1 MSGLLEDIRQTLA
14 STPRSV
20 VFIVGAGVSVGALRG
35 SSRAALG
42 SWVGLLADGLRRAK
56 ELGALDGRAY
66 ELYRQ
71 QLSLPDTQAALG
83 VAEVVCNRLG
93 APHGGEY
100 SRWLRE
106 TVGSFHLDVRDSGV
120 LDALAAHGRRGALL
134 ATTNYDH
141 LLEAATA
148 LKPTTWRRPAVVER
162 ALQGVE
168 PRILHLHGE
177 WEDPDSIVLGIRSYV
192 DVTRD
197 PHAQAVLAT
206 LRAARTFVFVGC
218 GAGLSDPNLGG
229 FLRWTGEVFSRS
241 ESRHYRLCLTNEVE
255 ALRREHPP
263 EQRIFPLAYGDSH
276 AELAPFLRRL
286 LSSDGW
292 PRAETSS
299 ATGRGSWSGSLHG
312 SSFGT
317 DPSPAEPRAGPA
329 FSELPEFEAP
339 PRLLQASSRGTALL
353 AGGLAFAV
361 LGAVCMLRESGAEA
375 ETKPESAPDVFR
387 GATAPTP
394 GVLGGLAGTTPK
406 SPESCPKQPSIAGR
420 WQATTSVEWAAD
432 AKFSG
437 ASGYYSIEVAPKAD
451 CMVSVTMRKTG
462 DSGKKSKYKQPYQ
475 DRVETRVIVDADG
488 STMVDFEAW
497 LGPGRPLDEATPP
510 RDTDWH
516 YRFVLRAQKGRLEGT
531 WKMLDRKTGG
541 IQMRGAL
548 SGRRFLPSPFGGA
561 L

>member
-14 STPRSV
+14 STPRNV

-35 SSRAALG
+35 SPRAALG
-42 SWVGLLADGLRRAK
+42 SWVGLLEDGLRRARD
-56 ELGALDGRAY
+56 LGALDGRAHD
-66 ELYRQ
+66 LYRQ

-83 VAEVVCNRLG
+83 VAEVVCHRLG

-106 TVGSFHLDVRDSGV
+106 TVGSFHLDVRDSAV

-192 DVTRD
+192 DVSRD
-197 PHAQAVLAT
+197 PHAQTVLAT

-218 GAGLSDPNLGG
+218 GAGLSDPNLGA
-229 FLRWTGEVFSRS
+229 FLRWTGDVFSRS
-241 ESRHYRLCLTNEVE
+241 ESRHYRLCLTHEVE

-263 EQRIFPLAYGDSH
+263 GQRIFPLAYGNSH

-299 ATGRGSWSGSLHG
+299 ATGRGSWSGSLQG
-312 SSFGT
+312 GSFGV
-317 DPSPAEPRAGPA
+317 DPSPAEPPRAGA
-329 FSELPEFEAP
+329 TFSALSEFDAP
-339 PRLLQASSRGTALL
+339 PRLLQASPRGTALL

-375 ETKPESAPDVFR
+375 ETKPETAPEVVR
-387 GATAPTP
+387 GATAAEP
-394 GVLGGLAGTTPK
+394 GILGGLAGTTPK
-406 SPESCPKQPSIAGR
+406 SSASCPKQPSIAGR
-420 WQATTSVEWAAD
+420 WQVTTSVDWAAD
-432 AKFSG
+432 AKYSG
-437 ASGYYSIEVAPKAD
+437 VSGYYTIDVTPKAD
-451 CMVSVTMRKTG
+451 CRVSVILRKTG
-462 DSGKKSKYKQPYQ
+462 DSGKSKYKQPYQ
-475 DRVETRVIVDADG
+475 DRVETRLVAG
-488 STMVDFEAW
+488 ATMVEFEAW
-497 LGPGRPLDEATPP
+497 LGPGKPLDKAGLR

-516 YRFVLRAQKGRLEGT
+516 YRFVLRAEKGRMEGS
-531 WKMLDRKTGG
+531 WKMFDRKSGG
-541 IQMRGAL
+541 TQMRGAL
-548 SGRRFLPSPFGGA
+548 SGGQVLPSPYGGGF
-561 L
+561 